1 GVVHRDLKPSNVLL
15 AAPPAP
21 PPPEGARGAGGL
33 AGAVPK
39 VTDFGLARLLD
50 ASASLHAVVGTPCYM
65 APEQVLG
72 HGRAVGPAADVY
84 GLGAALYER
93 RTGRPPF
100 LGDSPEATI
109 LQAVV
114 ADPAPPRRL
123 VPSCPPDLEA
133 VCLRC
138 LEKRPQRRYGSA
150 AELADDL
157 GRFRRG

>member
-1 GVVHRDLKPSNVLL
+1 
-15 AAPPAP
+15 
-21 PPPEGARGAGGL
+21 GL
-33 AGAVPK
+33 ADAVPK
-39 VTDFGLARLLD
+39 VADFGLARLLD
-50 ASASLHAVVGTPCYM
+50 ASASLQTVVGTPCYM

-84 GLGAALYER
+84 GLGAVLYELL
-93 RTGRPPF
+93 TGRPPF
-100 LGDSPEATI
+100 LADTPQATMM
-109 LQAVV
+109 QAVA

-123 VPSCPPDLEA
+123 VASCPADLEA

-157 GRFRRG
+157 GRFLRGEPTRARPLGPLGSLAR